1 MPGCGSVERD
11 WSFWMPMQ
19 LVKGEGNLV
28 GEELRVGGVATDEK
42 AEDLQ
47 GEIVFIKGLD
57 TSYLENRGTFNWDHG
72 KEPGDILGEIDKV
85 NKDESSGKLY
95 VEGFLYP
102 HISKAQDVVRIL
114 KSLKATN
121 SKRQLGMSIEGKVK
135 ERDAMDGKQI
145 KKAWIKS
152 VAITYHPINQG
163 TFLDFVK
170 SLGNFTFSKCDGQ
183 CGCGTCPLTKELKEP
198 MEKSDT
204 SDKIVEFLA
213 DNPNPPDDK
222 IHALSEKLGIA
233 TPKFESMIYG
243 MISDVIEHGKG
254 GSPDEK
260 ELSAGIDVEKE
271 HTKSPALAKY
281 IAMAHLKEIPD
292 YYTRLKA
299 MEDAATRKEG
309 EPVEKSDGA
318 PAPAGEGGPGLAA
331 GHDIPATSGGVSG
344 SALRQE
350 SLETGKKGLKVT
362 TWGGMKKKKDG
373 ITKGKLSEFLKSY
386 YPADLAEPYA
396 ELIFELVREKTEFD
410 PYRMHDLAKSDH
422 FLSVALNSMSGHPVD
437 RLEKLFNVYV
447 KGNREYEAKYGEL

>member
-1 MPGCGSVERD
+1 MPGCGSVERNF
-11 WSFWMPMQ
+11 SFWMPMQ

-204 SDKIVEFLA
+204 SD
-213 DNPNPPDDK
+213 
-222 IHALSEKLGIA
+222 
-233 TPKFESMIYG
+233 
-243 MISDVIEHGKG
+243 
-254 GSPDEK
+254 
-260 ELSAGIDVEKE
+260 
-271 HTKSPALAKY
+271 TKRCCA
-281 IAMAHLKEIPD
+281 
-292 YYTRLKA
+292 R
-299 MEDAATRKEG
+299 
-309 EPVEKSDGA
+309 
-318 PAPAGEGGPGLAA
+318 
-331 GHDIPATSGGVSG
+331 
-344 SALRQE
+344 
-350 SLETGKKGLKVT
+350 
-362 TWGGMKKKKDG
+362 
-373 ITKGKLSEFLKSY
+373 
-386 YPADLAEPYA
+386 
-396 ELIFELVREKTEFD
+396 
-410 PYRMHDLAKSDH
+410 
-422 FLSVALNSMSGHPVD
+422 
-437 RLEKLFNVYV
+437 
-447 KGNREYEAKYGEL
+447 